1 MPLMCS
7 PEREAGAKTVATS
20 VLLALQWS
28 MRLVQGRLPQ
38 QAKVHIGPRDALIDR
53 QYLAYLKAVDSSH
66 CRNCSYGE
74 GLLSCSTDTASAQPN
89 WCPLNANS
97 LESASGLPSV
107 LVAESFRVEREGHSQ
122 HARLQVEL
130 PARDPRPRPA
140 ADVAS
145 HLGP

>member
-1 MPLMCS
+1 MPLICS
-7 PEREAGAKTVATS
+7 PEREAGSKTAATS

-53 QYLAYLKAVDSSH
+53 QYLAYLNAVDSAH

-74 GLLSCSTDTASAQPN
+74 GLLSCSTEAVSAQPY
-89 WCPLNANS
+89 WCPLNAPP

-107 LVAESFRVEREGHSQ
+107 LVAEIFRVERDCHYQ
-122 HARLQVEL
+122 HARLQEEM
-130 PARDPRPRPA
+130 PARDPLLRPA